1 MLCRLIL
8 LGFGAVT
15 LIEIAL
21 FIVIGQAF
29 GVLSTLL
36 AVLLMAMLG
45 VAIIRRQGLSV
56 LAQLR
61 ATMDTGKLPGRTIGD
76 AMLVGLAGIL
86 MIIPGFFTDFVAILL
101 LIPAVR
107 TALFRFVGR
116 RANVVDIRTTTVRPA
131 EGPAVIELD
140 DTQFRPR

>member
-1 MLCRLIL
+1 MPCRETSSHLGEAVPEGSGKMLCRLIL

-76 AMLVGLAGIL
+76 AMLVGLL
-86 MIIPGFFTDFVAILL
+86 D
-101 LIPAVR
+101 
-107 TALFRFVGR
+107 RFEIWNPER
-116 RANVVDIRTTTVRPA
+116 YHKAKAAD
-131 EGPAVIELD
+131 AVIAHEAFKMMD
-140 DTQFRPR
+140 

>member
-1 MLCRLIL
+1 
-8 LGFGAVT
+8 
-15 LIEIAL
+15 
-21 FIVIGQAF
+21 
-29 GVLSTLL
+29 
-36 AVLLMAMLG
+36 
-45 VAIIRRQGLSV
+45 
-56 LAQLR
+56 
-61 ATMDTGKLPGRTIGD
+61 MDTGKLPGRTIGD